1 MQQIEN
7 KDILVIINPN
17 SGKKQITKIIKKINA
32 LSPNIS
38 TIVTHNIEE
47 LKNVFQL
54 NIEKYEAFIV
64 VGGDGTVNEAI
75 KYLHHRSD
83 KLLGVLPAGSGNGFA
98 RELGFKKSIKSLIRD
113 TNNGDSIN
121 VDVLSVNGKN
131 CINAAG
137 LGFDSFVAHDFQKR
151 DSRGLKSYIFSVIK
165 SMFVFKPFNA
175 TVIVDEEIIKG
186 IFQMIT
192 ITNTRQFGN
201 NALISPL
208 SKPNDGIFELVL
220 VEPFP
225 FYIYPIFI
233 IQLFLGLLK
242 ESKYLRYIPVKN
254 SLTIESGCKK
264 YHIDGEPK
272 TFANNLSV
280 KMLKDK
286 VRVVKTEHCRYQ

>member
-1 MQQIEN
+1 MQGIEN

-17 SGKKQITKIIKKINA
+17 SGKKQVIKIVKKINS

-38 TIVTHNIEE
+38 TIVTHNLNE

-54 NIEKYEAFIV
+54 NIEKYKAFIV

-75 KYLHHRSD
+75 KYLLHRSD

-98 RELGFKKSIKSLIRD
+98 RELGFKKSINFLIRD
-113 TNNGDSIN
+113 TNKGDSID
-121 VDVLSVNGKN
+121 VDVLSLNGKN

-151 DSRGLKSYIFSVIK
+151 NSRGLKSYVFSVIK

-175 TVIVDEEIIKG
+175 SVIVDEEIIKG
-186 IFQMIT
+186 KFLMIT

-220 VEPFP
+220 VQPFP
-225 FYIYPIFI
+225 FYFYPFFI

-242 ESKYLRYIPVKN
+242 ESKYLSYIQVKTG
-254 SLTIESGCKK
+254 LTIESEFKK

-272 TFANNLSV
+272 TFAKNLSV

-286 VRVVKTEHCRYQ
+286 VQVVKTEHFSY